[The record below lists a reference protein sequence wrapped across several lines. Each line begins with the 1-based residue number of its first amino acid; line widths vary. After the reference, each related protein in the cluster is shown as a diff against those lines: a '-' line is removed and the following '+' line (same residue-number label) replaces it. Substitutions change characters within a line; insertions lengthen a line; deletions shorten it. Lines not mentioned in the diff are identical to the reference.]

1 MVDTMNLK
9 LTPGRLLAAAIVVL
23 AFWVVHAFTQ
33 ALLAACVIAVASWPL
48 YAAFRARLPRS
59 VGQSSGA
66 AIFTV
71 AITVFL
77 LAPMVFACGALLSET
92 HALLRNLAAADN
104 NGLPDWLANTPV
116 FGPWLAAQSE
126 QRLVLSSL
134 TQHADPGALL
144 GWAQSLGQFTF
155 HHALTLSFTVLLL
168 GFLYQE
174 GGSLAREL
182 TALLRQAIGDRAE
195 RYVDVGARAVRSS
208 VNSMLV
214 VGAFDTFAAAL
225 AYAAAGAPR
234 PFLWAAIT
242 GVLAAVPFLGYAAV
256 AAMALEL
263 GMQGAPTTA
272 LWALTLG
279 CAVLLCGDKLV
290 RPMVARDGVRLPFVW
305 VLMGCIGGF
314 GVLGLAGL
322 ALGPVVLG
330 LCGELWEERA
340 HKAAGSPMAKNS
352 CDGAECALRCSAR
365 CALNQVRHEMPCRK

>member
-23 AFWVVHAFTQ
+23 AFWVVHGFTQ
-33 ALLAACVIAVASWPL
+33 ALLAAGVIAIASWPL
-48 YAAFRARLPRS
+48 YVAFRARLPRS

-77 LAPMVFACGALLSET
+77 LAPMVFACGALLSEA
-92 HALLRNLAAADN
+92 HALLHGLAAADN
-104 NGLPDWLANTPV
+104 KGLPDWLATTPV
-116 FGPWLAAQSE
+116 FGPWLAAQWE
-126 QRLVLSSL
+126 QRLVLPGELSTM

-144 GWAQSLGQFTF
+144 GWAQSLGQFTL

-168 GFLYQE
+168 GFLYQD

-182 TALLRQAIGDRAE
+182 TAVLRQAIGDRAG
-195 RYVDVGARAVRSS
+195 RYVDVGTRAVRSS

-214 VGAFDTFAAAL
+214 VGMFDALATAL

-234 PFLWAAIT
+234 PLLWAAIT
-242 GVLAAVPFLGYAAV
+242 GALAAVPFLGYAAV

-263 GMQGAPTTA
+263 GLQGAPTPA
-272 LWALTLG
+272 LLALMLG

-290 RPMVARDGVRLPFVW
+290 RPMLARGGVRLPFVW

-322 ALGPVVLG
+322 ALGPVVLS

-340 HKAAGSPMAKNS
+340 HEAAG
-352 CDGAECALRCSAR
+352 
-365 CALNQVRHEMPCRK
+365 

>member
-23 AFWVVHAFTQ
+23 AFWVVHGFTQ
-33 ALLAACVIAVASWPL
+33 ALLAAGVIAIASWPL
-48 YAAFRARLPRS
+48 YIAFRARLPRS

-77 LAPMVFACGALLSET
+77 LAPMVFACGALLTEV
-92 HALLRNLAAADN
+92 HALLHSLATADN
-104 NGLPDWLANTPV
+104 KGLPDWLANTPV
-116 FGPWLAAQSE
+116 FGPWLDAQWE
-126 QRLVLSSL
+126 QRLVLPGALSTL

-174 GGSLAREL
+174 GGSLAGEL
-182 TALLRQAIGDRAE
+182 TAVLRQAIGDRAE
-195 RYVDVGARAVRSS
+195 RYVDVGTRAVRSS

-214 VGAFDTFAAAL
+214 VGVFDTLAAVL

-234 PFLWAAIT
+234 PLLWAAIT
-242 GVLAAVPFLGYAAV
+242 GALAAVPFLGYAAV

-263 GMQGAPTTA
+263 GLQGAPTTA
-272 LWALTLG
+272 LLALILG

-290 RPMVARDGVRLPFVW
+290 RPMVARGGVRLPFVW

-322 ALGPVVLG
+322 AVGPVVLS
-330 LCGELWEERA
+330 LCGELWEQRA
-340 HKAAGSPMAKNS
+340 REAA
-352 CDGAECALRCSAR
+352 C
-365 CALNQVRHEMPCRK
+365 

>member
-1 MVDTMNLK
+1 MVDTMKLK

-23 AFWVVHAFTQ
+23 AFWIVHGFTQ
-33 ALLAACVIAVASWPL
+33 ALLAAGVIAIASWPL
-48 YAAFRARLPRS
+48 YLAFRARLPRS

-77 LAPMVFACGALLSET
+77 LAPMVFACGALLSEA
-92 HALLRNLAAADN
+92 HALLHGVAAADR
-104 NGLPDWLANTPV
+104 NGLPDWLAKAPV
-116 FGPWLAAQSE
+116 FGPSLAAQWE
-126 QRLVLSSL
+126 QRVVLPDALSTL

-168 GFLYQE
+168 GFLYQI

-182 TALLRQAIGDRAE
+182 TAVLRHAIGDRAE
-195 RYVDVGARAVRSS
+195 RYVDVGTRAVRSS

-214 VGAFDTFAAAL
+214 VGMFDALATAL
-225 AYAAAGAPR
+225 AYAVAGAPR
-234 PFLWAAIT
+234 PLLWAAIT
-242 GVLAAVPFLGYAAV
+242 GALAAVPFLGYAAV

-263 GMQGAPTTA
+263 AMQGASTA
-272 LWALTLG
+272 GLLALMLA

-290 RPMVARDGVRLPFVW
+290 RPMVARGGVRLPFVW

-322 ALGPVVLG
+322 AVGPVVLS
-330 LCGELWEERA
+330 LCGELWEQRA
-340 HKAAGSPMAKNS
+340 REAAG
-352 CDGAECALRCSAR
+352 
-365 CALNQVRHEMPCRK
+365 

>member
-9 LTPGRLLAAAIVVL
+9 LNPGRLLAAAIVVL
-23 AFWVVHAFTQ
+23 AFWIVHGFTQ
-33 ALLAACVIAVASWPL
+33 ALLAAGVIAIASWPL
-48 YAAFRARLPRS
+48 YVAFRGRLPRS

-66 AIFTV
+66 AIFTI

-77 LAPMVFACGALLSET
+77 LAPMVFACGALLSEAHT
-92 HALLRNLAAADN
+92 VLHGLAAADN
-104 NGLPDWLANTPV
+104 KGLPDWLANSPV
-116 FGPWLAAQSE
+116 FGPWLAAQWE
-126 QRLVLSSL
+126 HRLLLPGALSRL

-182 TALLRQAIGDRAE
+182 TAVLRQAIGDRAE
-195 RYVDVGARAVRSS
+195 RYVDVGTRAVRSS

-214 VGAFDTFAAAL
+214 VGVFDALATAL

-234 PFLWAAIT
+234 PLLWAAIT
-242 GVLAAVPFLGYAAV
+242 GSLAAVPFLGYAAV

-263 GMQGAPTTA
+263 GLEGAPTTA
-272 LWALTLG
+272 LLALMLG
-279 CAVLLCGDKLV
+279 CAVLFCGDKLA
-290 RPMVARDGVRLPFVW
+290 RPMVARGRVRLPFVW

-314 GVLGLAGL
+314 SVLGLAGL
-322 ALGPVVLG
+322 AVGPAVLS
-330 LCGELWEERA
+330 LCGELWEQRA
-340 HKAAGSPMAKNS
+340 REAG
-352 CDGAECALRCSAR
+352 
-365 CALNQVRHEMPCRK
+365 

>member
-23 AFWVVHAFTQ
+23 AFWVVHGFTQ
-33 ALLAACVIAVASWPL
+33 ALLAAGVIAVASWPL
-48 YAAFRARLPRS
+48 YVAFRARLPRS

-77 LAPMVFACGALLSET
+77 LAPMVFACAALLSEA
-92 HALLRNLAAADN
+92 HALLHSLAAADN
-104 NGLPDWLANTPV
+104 KGLPDWLANTPV
-116 FGPWLAAQSE
+116 FGSWLAAQSE
-126 QRLVLSSL
+126 QRLVLPGALSTL

-144 GWAQSLGQFTF
+144 GWAQSLGRLAF

-182 TALLRQAIGDRAE
+182 TAVLRQAIGDRAE
-195 RYVDVGARAVRSS
+195 RYVDVGTRAVRSS

-214 VGAFDTFAAAL
+214 VGVFDTFATAL
-225 AYAAAGAPR
+225 AFAAAGAPR
-234 PFLWAAIT
+234 PLLWAAIT
-242 GVLAAVPFLGYAAV
+242 GALAAVPFLGYAAV

-263 GMQGAPTTA
+263 GLQGAPTTA
-272 LWALTLG
+272 LLALMLG

-290 RPMVARDGVRLPFVW
+290 RPMVARGGVRLPFVW

-322 ALGPVVLG
+322 AVGPVVLS
-330 LCGELWEERA
+330 LCGELWEQRA
-340 HKAAGSPMAKNS
+340 REAG
-352 CDGAECALRCSAR
+352 G
-365 CALNQVRHEMPCRK
+365 

>member
-33 ALLAACVIAVASWPL
+33 ALLAAGVIAIASWPL
-48 YAAFRARLPRS
+48 YVAFRARLPRS

-77 LAPMVFACGALLSET
+77 LAPMVFACRAMLGEANALL
-92 HALLRNLAAADN
+92 HGLAAADHP
-104 NGLPDWLANTPV
+104 GLPAWLADTPM
-116 FGPWLAAQSE
+116 FGPWLAAQWE
-126 QRLVLSSL
+126 ERLALPDALSTW

-144 GWAQSLGQFTF
+144 GVAQSLGRFTF

-174 GGSLAREL
+174 GESLARDL
-182 TALLRQAIGDRAE
+182 TAMLRQAIGERAE
-195 RYVDVGARAVRSS
+195 RYVDAGTRAVRSS
-208 VNSMLV
+208 MTSMLV
-214 VGAFDTFAAAL
+214 VGAFDTLATAL
-225 AYAAAGAPR
+225 AYAAVGAPR
-234 PFLWAAIT
+234 PLLWAAIT
-242 GVLAAVPFLGYAAV
+242 GALAAVPFLGYAAV

-263 GMQGAPTTA
+263 AMQGAPTTA
-272 LWALTLG
+272 LPALMLG
-279 CAVLLCGDKLV
+279 CAVLLGGDKLV
-290 RPMVARDGVRLPFVW
+290 RPMLARGGVRLPFVW

-322 ALGPVVLG
+322 AVGPVVLS

-340 HKAAGSPMAKNS
+340 RGAAG
-352 CDGAECALRCSAR
+352 
-365 CALNQVRHEMPCRK
+365 